1 MEFLS
6 ELRKAEGSEPC
17 LAKSK
22 TSIQE
27 TGADTLSVFPS
38 HACLFTQRTIL
49 ASNRKWKV
57 ILANSSCGGAL
68 STAVSKTVTRL
79 VRHYDQDERQPDAA
93 IHWDAIKPVLL
104 KTFEKQGARDFSD
117 KARQESSTARIPKN
131 PSLKDSVVEEQL
143 TLN

>member
-68 STAVSKTVTRL
+68 PTAVSKTVTRL

-93 IHWDAIKPVLL
+93 IHWDAIKPGTAEGRSKNREREISRTKQDKSRVLRGFQ
-104 KTFEKQGARDFSD
+104 K
-117 KARQESSTARIPKN
+117 IPH
-131 PSLKDSVVEEQL
+131 
-143 TLN
+143 